1 MKFQIADCRLNCKPI
16 CNLQSAIILDQFPNG
31 CTGPLALDLQ
41 SSAGMADCKSAM
53 SKGGLYIQSE
63 FDLMDSSSSQPH
75 VQTREM

>member
-1 MKFQIADCRLNCKPI
+1 VSNHDGNNF
-16 CNLQSAIILDQFPNG
+16 LDQFPNG

-63 FDLMDSSSSQPH
+63 FDLMFIKMKGAPRPCDKLPFARDEVSH
-75 VQTREM
+75 DD